1 MTRQAVTL
9 STLQER
15 GPERAYVRLFR
26 AVLAEAVRCDDAAQ
40 WIQTEDGAMVCA
52 LADVEREAV
61 ERAILRGDVPRRKA
75 KAPTKLPSRRK
86 ARR

>member
-1 MTRQAVTL
+1 MAQQRQRPNLATL
-9 STLQER
+9 EQR
-15 GPERAYVRLFR
+15 GPDRAHVRLFR

-40 WIQTEDGAMVCA
+40 WIRSQDAVLVCA

-75 KAPTKLPSRRK
+75 KDK
-86 ARR
+86 AA